1 MDEIK
6 RTILLPYD
14 FTELSDYAL
23 QHGVHFAKMLES
35 DLTLLNIIKDL
46 DDEVVVT
53 EKLTKIAEETKKEYN
68 ILPKVMVRPGKVSQ
82 AIKRIAT
89 NIDAILVIM
98 KTGGIKGIKKFTG
111 SRAVKVMFG
120 SKIPFIV
127 VQAPPKRDMIK
138 HVIVPID
145 FRYENKEKLKWINF
159 LVKIYKSNVSL
170 FRPATTDYRIR
181 NNLKFAMRFLEGRNI
196 DFELVHARGKKSFV
210 DETIEFSDF
219 IGADLIVIMLSRRI
233 TIDKILFGLRDQQ
246 FISNSFKIPVMCLN
260 PRTDLRKYAGFR

>member
-23 QHGVHFAKMLES
+23 QHGIQFAKMLDS
-35 DLTLLNIIKDL
+35 DLTLLNIIKNL
-46 DDEVVVT
+46 DDEVTVT
-53 EKLTKIAEETKKEYN
+53 ERLTKIAEETRKEYN
-68 ILPKVMVRPGKVSQ
+68 ILPKVIVRPGKVSQ

-89 NIDAILVIM
+89 NINAILVIM
-98 KTGGIKGIKKFTG
+98 KTGGAKGIKKYTG
-111 SRAVKVMFG
+111 SRAIKVMFG

-127 VQAPPKRDMIK
+127 VQAPPKRNIIK

-159 LVKIYKSNVSL
+159 LVKVYKPNVSL

-196 DFELVHARGKKSFV
+196 NFELVHARGKKSFV
-210 DETIEFSDF
+210 EEAIEFSDF
-219 IGADLIVIMLSRRI
+219 IDADLIVIMLSRRI
-233 TIDKILFGLRDQQ
+233 TIDKILFGLKDQK
-246 FISNSFKIPVMCLN
+246 FISNNYKIPIMCLN

>member
-1 MDEIK
+1 
-6 RTILLPYD
+6 
-14 FTELSDYAL
+14 
-23 QHGVHFAKMLES
+23 
-35 DLTLLNIIKDL
+35 
-46 DDEVVVT
+46 
-53 EKLTKIAEETKKEYN
+53 
-68 ILPKVMVRPGKVSQ
+68 
-82 AIKRIAT
+82 
-89 NIDAILVIM
+89 
-98 KTGGIKGIKKFTG
+98 
-111 SRAVKVMFG
+111 
-120 SKIPFIV
+120 
-127 VQAPPKRDMIK
+127 MIK

-233 TIDKILFGLRDQQ
+233 TFDKILFGLRDQK
-246 FISNSFKIPVMCLN
+246 FISNSCKIPVMCLN

>member
-14 FTELSDYAL
+14 FTDLSDYAL
-23 QHGVHFAKMLES
+23 QHGVQFAKMLDS
-35 DLTLLNIIKDL
+35 DLTLLNIIKNL

-53 EKLTKIAEETKKEYN
+53 EKLTRIAEETQKEYN
-68 ILPKVMVRPGKVSQ
+68 ILPKVMVRPGKVSE

-89 NIDAILVIM
+89 NLDALLVIM
-98 KTGGIKGIKKFTG
+98 KTSGTKGIRKFTG
-111 SRAVKVMFG
+111 SRAIKVMFG

-127 VQAPPKRDMIK
+127 IQAPPKRNIIN

-159 LVKIYKSNVSL
+159 LVKIYKPNVSL

-181 NNLKFAMRFLEGRNI
+181 NNLKFAIRFLEGRNI

-210 DETIEFSDF
+210 EETIEFSDF
-219 IGADLIVIMLSRRI
+219 IGADLIIIMLSRRI
-233 TIDKILFGLRDQQ
+233 TIDKILFGLRDQK
-246 FISNSFKIPVMCLN
+246 FISNSYKIPIMCLN

>member
-23 QHGVHFAKMLES
+23 QHGIQFAKMLDS
-35 DLTLLNIIKDL
+35 DLTLLNIIKNL
-46 DDEVVVT
+46 DDEVTVT
-53 EKLTKIAEETKKEYN
+53 ERLTKIAEETRKEYN
-68 ILPKVMVRPGKVSQ
+68 ILPKVIVRPGKVSQ

-89 NIDAILVIM
+89 NINAILVIM
-98 KTGGIKGIKKFTG
+98 KTGGAKGIKKYTG
-111 SRAVKVMFG
+111 SRAIKVMYG

-127 VQAPPKRDMIK
+127 VQAPPKRNIIK

-159 LVKIYKSNVSL
+159 LVKVYKPNVSL

-196 DFELVHARGKKSFV
+196 NFELVHARGKKSFV
-210 DETIEFSDF
+210 EEAIEFSDF
-219 IGADLIVIMLSRRI
+219 IDADLIVIMLSRRI
-233 TIDKILFGLRDQQ
+233 TIDKILFGLKDQK
-246 FISNSFKIPVMCLN
+246 FISNNYKIPIMCLN

>member
-1 MDEIK
+1 MAEIK

-23 QHGVHFAKMLES
+23 QHGVQFAKMLDS

-46 DDEVVVT
+46 NDEVDVT
-53 EKLTKIAEETKKEYN
+53 EKLTRIAEETKKEYN
-68 ILPKVMVRPGKVSQ
+68 ILPKVMVRPGKVSK
-82 AIKRIAT
+82 AIKRVAT
-89 NIDAILVIM
+89 NINAILVIM
-98 KTGGIKGIKKFTG
+98 KTSGVKGIKKFTG
-111 SRAVKVMFG
+111 SRAIKVMFG
-120 SKIPFIV
+120 SKIPFIII
-127 VQAPPKRDMIK
+127 QAPPKRSMIK

-159 LVKIYKSNVSL
+159 LVNIYKSNVSL

-210 DETIEFSDF
+210 EETIEFSDF

-233 TIDKILFGLRDQQ
+233 TIDKVLFGLRDQK
-246 FISNSFKIPVMCLN
+246 FISNSYKIPVMCLN